1 MSKSIYKKKTPP
13 MVGAPVNKTK
23 KKTVKKNTTT
33 KKTKKNPKNKNILD
47 TKVKNIPKAL
57 VKKTKQK
64 VKNVL
69 NNTPKENLKKAIFG
83 DSNLYVKMY
92 KNMKKMYK
100 NSRK

>member
-1 MSKSIYKKKTPP
+1 MSKSLYKKKTPP

-33 KKTKKNPKNKNILD
+33 KKTKTKNPKNKNILD

-69 NNTPKENLKKAIFG
+69 NNTPKENIKKAIFG
-83 DSNLYVKMY
+83 DSNIYVKIYKSMKKTY
-92 KNMKKMYK
+92 KN
-100 NSRK
+100 RK

>member
-1 MSKSIYKKKTPP
+1 MSKSLYKKKTPP

-33 KKTKKNPKNKNILD
+33 KKTKTKNPKNKNILD
-47 TKVKNIPKAL
+47 TKTKNIPKAL

-64 VKNVL
+64 IKNVL
-69 NNTPKENLKKAIFG
+69 NNTPKQNIKKLFTG

-92 KNMKKMYK
+92 KTMKKNFK
-100 NSRK
+100 R